1 LKNDNLFNTTLTPE
15 QLADFIDGGG
25 HVTKLPAGTAIKSSW
40 DGRFRGNR
48 VVRGGTRLFL
58 GL

>member
-1 LKNDNLFNTTLTPE
+1 MNNSILYNTTLTPE
-15 QLADFIDGGG
+15 QLADFAARGGRI
-25 HVTKLPAGTAIKSSW
+25 TQLPQGSAIKNSW